1 MKAQKFTIEDQRDTS
16 VPSKVIVN
24 LKKKLLVYQKLI
36 RSLKSLLINL
46 EDNTKTVKKNSKKL
60 LKPRALPFLMTIG
73 NPKISTFQIT

>member
-36 RSLKSLLINL
+36 RASKSLLIILKN
-46 EDNTKTVKKNSKKL
+46 NMKTVSQKN
-60 LKPRALPFLMTIG
+60 F
-73 NPKISTFQIT
+73 